1 MKTLTGM
8 LLAASLALP
17 FSASALT
24 LDYKGFYDRMDKLYE
39 PDVNRMKLVFYF
51 NHRQKHRPCRID
63 DGAILSHGKRLP
75 LLVGDDQQLL
85 LPFDRSLRESS
96 AVIRVELENDNQCD
110 FAMQLQAEVLDKRRY
125 LVEDVADIQLQ
136 MNTLMRAYAGVGFGW
151 LQPEVK
157 GVTFTLAPASKAQFT
172 NPGSQPLPVDDKGR
186 LTLTVD
192 EFPAGAELVFSQAPH
207 SISPMM

>member
-1 MKTLTGM
+1 M

-51 NHRQKHRPCRID
+51 NHRKQHRPCRID

-75 LLVGDDQQLL
+75 LLIGDDQQLL

-96 AVIRVELENDNQCD
+96 AVIRVELENENQCD
-110 FAMQLQAEVLDKRRY
+110 FAMQLQAEVLDKTHY
-125 LVEDVADIQLQ
+125 SAEDVADIQLQ
-136 MNTLMRAYAGVGFGW
+136 MNTLMRAYAGIGFGW

-157 GVTFTLAPASKAQFT
+157 GLTFTLSSHSNARFST
-172 NPGSQPLPVDDKGR
+172 PGAEALVVDDNGR

-192 EFPAGAELVFSQAPH
+192 QFPAGAELVFSQAPH
-207 SISPMM
+207 SISPLM